1 MTLSTAT
8 LTVVAD
14 LLEAELDARKAAG
27 DPIDPDVAAARLEV
41 LLELRRRESLD
52 NAHAALAAAHGVA
65 VGSGMI
71 RVAGPADP
79 GVNMARPDD
88 HGMLP

>member
-14 LLEAELDARKAAG
+14 LLEADIDARKAAG

-41 LLELRRRESLD
+41 LLVLRRR
-52 NAHAALAAAHGVA
+52 AADAAPGVP

-79 GVNMARPDD
+79 GVNMARPAD